1 MYGIHRIEKRCRSSV
16 YGIQLEANRTQE
28 DHIKGRKFHGSD
40 IDWLRTDENYYICK
54 SSNWNESINKV
65 LNENGIKSRKNSI
78 VLLDAI
84 YTASPE
90 FFESM
95 SKDEIVDYFKS
106 CLDFH
111 KKAYGDFVIN
121 CVIHFDEKNP
131 HMHVASIPLYQKGDS
146 YCLSA
151 RDLMGGRDN
160 YRKRQDDF
168 YAEVSSLWGLE
179 RGEVKEYGEVRKHIN
194 KMDYEAREA
203 RIRAD
208 KAKAEL
214 NIRERVN
221 NACKND
227 NLKIQVLNSTS
238 ENKLL
243 KKPATTTIATSDY
256 ELLLSQVSTSRVL
269 KKGLD
274 EMNKLAS
281 DIIAVSSVDER
292 LMDME
297 NQILTEK
304 SKSREIE
311 KQNRE
316 LSKKLKDAFNY
327 IDQIEYWMQ
336 SVKDWLNARY
346 LFQDF
351 IRDLEA
357 RERAQQRD
365 REREEYSRV

>member
-1 MYGIHRIEKRCRSSV
+1 MFGIHRIEKRCRSSV
-16 YGIQLEANRTQE
+16 YGIQLEANRTQA
-28 DHIKGRKFHGSD
+28 DHVKGRKFHGSD
-40 IDWLRTDENYYICK
+40 IDWLKTKDNYYICK
-54 SSNWNESINKV
+54 SDNWNESINKV
-65 LNENGIKSRKNSI
+65 FDENGIKPRKNSI

-90 FFESM
+90 FFENM
-95 SKDEIVDYFKS
+95 SREEIIDYYTS

-111 KKAYGDFVIN
+111 KKAYGDFVVN
-121 CVIHFDEKNP
+121 AVIHFDEKSC
-131 HMHVASIPLYQKGDS
+131 HLHVASIPLYPKGDG

-168 YAEVSSLWGLE
+168 YSEVSSLWGLE
-179 RGEVKEYGEVRKHIN
+179 RGEVKDYGEVRKHIN
-194 KMDYEAREA
+194 KMDFEAREA

-221 NACKND
+221 EACRADSLDVK
-227 NLKIQVLNSTS
+227 VLNQTS

-256 ELLLSQVSTSRVL
+256 ELLISKVSTSKDL

-274 EMNKLAS
+274 AMEKLAK
-281 DIIAVSSVDER
+281 DIIAVSSTDER
-292 LMDME
+292 VM
-297 NQILTEK
+297 
-304 SKSREIE
+304 EIE
-311 KQNRE
+311 NNLLRERHKRNEAEKQSKE
-316 LSKKLKDAFNY
+316 LSAKLQNANRY
-327 IDQIEYWMQ
+327 IEQIEYWLQ

-346 LFQDF
+346 LFQEF

-365 REREEYSRV
+365 REREYER